1 MGARPGVRRYRQRVE
16 QALIDVLGVR
26 TCPHLAVLL
35 PSSKDVYAAQ
45 ASFYGLG
52 VRRNGWIL
60 HRAIPGRLE
69 QDRAGMRA
77 EGLDVDRLVREGR
90 MVFEETPIDEPPE
103 SWAQRWLA
111 IADAALTRGFDAVWW
126 TGPPIPCSG
135 DAYDIGVAYDRAWQR
150 CIQGHPAVSLCLY
163 LTEGLSESERRARS
177 EELAAFH
184 DALLMSG
191 PRGVTVLEQ
200 LFAAGGHER
209 PPDPPAADLSSREI
223 EVLGLMG
230 DGLRNREIAARLV
243 ISEAT
248 VKTHVRH
255 VLEKLRMRNRA
266 EAAAFAARWLPRHAR
281 TRPGR
286 DVLSR

>member
-1 MGARPGVRRYRQRVE
+1 MRARRRYRQDVE
-16 QALIDVLGVR
+16 QALLDVLGVR

-35 PSSKDVYAAQ
+35 PSAKDVYAAQ

-52 VRRNGWIL
+52 IRRNGWIL
-60 HRAIPGRLE
+60 HRSIPGRLE
-69 QDRAGMRA
+69 QDRAGMQA

-90 MVFEETPIDEPPE
+90 MVLEETPIDEPPE

-111 IADAALTRGFDAVWW
+111 IADAVLARGFDAVWW
-126 TGPPIPCSG
+126 PGPPIPCGG
-135 DAYDIGVAYDRAWQR
+135 DVYDIGVAYDRAWQR

-184 DALLMSG
+184 DALLMRG
-191 PRGVTVLEQ
+191 PQGVTVLEQ
-200 LFAAGGHER
+200 LFAAGGQEER
-209 PPDPPAADLSSREI
+209 PPDPRAADLSSREV

-230 DGLRNREIAARLV
+230 EGLRNREIAARLM

-266 EAAAFAARWLPRHAR
+266 EAAAFAARWLPR
-281 TRPGR
+281 
-286 DVLSR
+286 